1 MKLNEII
8 ENVDILNI
16 HRSFGVDS
24 NPEISD
30 IIYDSRKVVSN
41 CIFIC
46 LSGSKVDA
54 HEYVNEA
61 ISRGAAAV
69 LVEREIS
76 EAGAIIIRVKNTRE
90 ALAKISAKFF
100 GNPAEKLTTIGITGT
115 KGKTTV
121 SFMIKSILEESGNLC
136 GLIGTT
142 GAVYGGKTVKL
153 ENTTPE
159 SYEIQRYLSK
169 MLESGCKYAVIEASS
184 IGLKA
189 HRLDGF
195 EFDIGVFTNFSHDHI
210 GGVEHKDMREY
221 LECKSLLFRKCKTGI
236 VNFDDENT
244 SKIIENHSCEI
255 QKFGMSEESDYK
267 AKNIN
272 LTKYSGK
279 VGIKFDISG
288 KLNINDIS
296 VPVPGRFNAFN
307 ALAAASVC
315 DILGISPTHIRAG
328 LKNIS
333 VKGRIE
339 PVPCP
344 GEYSIFIDYAHNAVS
359 MKNVLSTLREYSPKR
374 LIVLFGA
381 GGNRP
386 KIRRYEMGQT
396 AGELADLSIITSDNP
411 RYENP
416 MDIIKDIEIGMK
428 KTNGEY
434 IIIPDRK
441 DAIRHAIEMA
451 QKGDVIVLA
460 GKGHEDYQEINGI
473 KFPMDERVI
482 VEDIFKKIMPR

>member
-16 HRSFGVDS
+16 HRDFCADS
-24 NPEISD
+24 NPEIYD
-30 IIYDSRKVVSN
+30 IIYDSRKVISN
-41 CIFIC
+41 CIFVC
-46 LSGSKVDA
+46 LSGSKIDA

-61 ISRGAAAV
+61 ISRGAVAV
-69 LVEREIS
+69 LVEKEIS
-76 EAGAIIIRVKNTRE
+76 VDGAIIIRVKNTRE

-142 GAVYGGKTVKL
+142 GAVYGGKTIKL

-159 SYEIQRYLSK
+159 SYEIQHHLSEMVK
-169 MLESGCKYAVIEASS
+169 SGCKYAVLEASS
-184 IGLKA
+184 IGLKG

-195 EFDIGVFTNFSHDHI
+195 EFDVGVFTNFSHDHI

-221 LECKSLLFRKCKTGI
+221 LECKRLLFQKCNTGI
-236 VNFDDENT
+236 VNFDDENA
-244 SKIIENHSCEI
+244 SKIIENHSCKI
-255 QKFGMSEESDYK
+255 QKFGMSENSDYK
-267 AKNIN
+267 VKNIL
-272 LTKYSGK
+272 LTKYGGK
-279 VGIKFDISG
+279 VGVKFDISG
-288 KLNINDIS
+288 KLNMNDILVS
-296 VPVPGRFNAFN
+296 VPGKFNAFN

-315 DILGISPTHIRAG
+315 DVLGISSIYIRAG

-333 VKGRIE
+333 VKGRVE

-344 GEYSIFIDYAHNAVS
+344 DEYSIFIDYAHNAVS
-359 MKNVLSTLREYSPKR
+359 MNNVLSTLREYSPKR
-374 LIVLFGA
+374 LVVLFGA

-441 DAIRHAIEMA
+441 DAIKYAIENA
-451 QKGDVIVLA
+451 KQGDIIVLA
-460 GKGHEDYQEINGI
+460 GKGHEDYQEINGT
-473 KFPMDERVI
+473 KFPMDERVV
-482 VEDIFKKIMPR
+482 VEDIFKKL